1 MRTTL
6 SEKLAQHFSRLIPF
20 LMHASFFRGI
30 KDWRLEMWTDFWLQA
45 QLFWPFH
52 GLDST
57 FTMLQK
63 LLWNKTFS
71 KLWLQGKDF
80 KSWQHWHKKRLL
92 FLHVRSLVFKK
103 GQFLEVSHNFLKDA
117 STIDASEYTSMTIF
131 CNYAQK
137 GLKDGC
143 KGQTKTNGLLTLGTS
158 IVGVSALLASLNT
171 LFGHFWWLILIVV
184 AGMVSCSTS

>member
-1 MRTTL
+1 MHSVITRENVQYNGSISKGSMRTTL

-30 KDWRLEMWTDFWLQA
+30 KDWQLEMWTDFWLQA

-57 FTMLQK
+57 STMLQK

-80 KSWQHWHKKRLL
+80 KSWQHWH
-92 FLHVRSLVFKK
+92 
-103 GQFLEVSHNFLKDA
+103 LKDFFFSMLDLWFSKKANFWKWATISWRMLQLSMRQNTQAWPYFAITLKKA
-117 STIDASEYTSMTIF
+117 SRMDVKARQRPMAS
-131 CNYAQK
+131 
-137 GLKDGC
+137 
-143 KGQTKTNGLLTLGTS
+143 
-158 IVGVSALLASLNT
+158 
-171 LFGHFWWLILIVV
+171 
-184 AGMVSCSTS
+184 

>member
-1 MRTTL
+1 MAWILRLQCYKSYFET
-6 SEKLAQHFSRLIPF
+6 KLFQSCGCKVKI
-20 LMHASFFRGI
+20 SKVGNTGI
-30 KDWRLEMWTDFWLQA
+30 K
-45 QLFWPFH
+45 
-52 GLDST
+52 
-57 FTMLQK
+57 
-63 LLWNKTFS
+63 KTF
-71 KLWLQGKDF
+71 F
-80 KSWQHWHKKRLL
+80 LL
-92 FLHVRSLVFKK
+92 VRSLVFKK